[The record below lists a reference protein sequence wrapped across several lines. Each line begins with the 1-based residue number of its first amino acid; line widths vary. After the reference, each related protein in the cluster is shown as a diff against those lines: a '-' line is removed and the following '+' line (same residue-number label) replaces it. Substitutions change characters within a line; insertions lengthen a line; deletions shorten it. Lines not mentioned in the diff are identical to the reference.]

1 MNKHN
6 AGWIFATIALGVCL
20 IVSIVLGLNGYFFS
34 VAFSNQKTDLV
45 VGEGVVL
52 GIKENQAQVV
62 SFTFDGNFL
71 PGEAIPQVV
80 QICASNANKGVVLRV
95 RGQIFGIEE
104 SLGFAVSEEFEER
117 DGFYY
122 SKNILKSGGKV
133 AFCSHLVVPED
144 AKFVCGEKYVL
155 TIVVEALDSDLDWQ
169 NIWKNAE

>member
-20 IVSIVLGLNGYFFS
+20 IVSIALGLSGYFFS
-34 VAFSNQKTDLV
+34 VAFSKQKTDLV
-45 VGEGVVL
+45 VGESVVVD
-52 GIKENQAQVV
+52 IKENQAQVV

-80 QICASNANKGVVLRV
+80 QVSAANTNKDVVLRV

-104 SLGFAVSEEFEER
+104 SLDFVTTEDFEEG
-117 DGFYY
+117 DGFYR
-122 SKNILKSGGKV
+122 SKNILQGGGKV
-133 AFCSHLVVPED
+133 TFCSHLVVPED
-144 AKFVCGEKYVL
+144 SKFVCGEKYVL
-155 TIVVEALDSDLDWQ
+155 SIVVEALDSDLDWQ